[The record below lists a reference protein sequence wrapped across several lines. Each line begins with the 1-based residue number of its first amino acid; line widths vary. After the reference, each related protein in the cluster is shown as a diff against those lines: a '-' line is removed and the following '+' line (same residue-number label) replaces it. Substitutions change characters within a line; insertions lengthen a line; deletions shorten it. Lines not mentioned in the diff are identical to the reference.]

1 MLYLVFFLNTLQIVA
16 KGNSVSCSNTPQV
29 RPRNG
34 KGIALHN
41 NQRFGRNVQPK
52 SENKER
58 NDILLS
64 PTRSEEHQY
73 DIPFSHLSPGAI
85 RSRNTNVNDD
95 LNPEYDEML
104 LNHSNSHGNRGST
117 AVLLPQ
123 GRTKSKGHWNKFSSD
138 NGKLH
143 SENHAKVAEL
153 NSTGRLW
160 GGNTL
165 LQPRLISGETGGTPL
180 LAKHGE
186 GTQRWSG
193 SDRSI
198 DTSIYSGIQ
207 SYLPRFLH
215 YKNLLVMVQKTK
227 LFFLSFYSRIISP

>member
-1 MLYLVFFLNTLQIVA
+1 MLVCVTSSSFLNTLQIVA

-52 SENKER
+52 PENKDC

-104 LNHSNSHGNRGST
+104 LNHSNGHGNRGST
-117 AVLLPQ
+117 AVLLPR
-123 GRTKSKGHWNKFSSD
+123 GRTKSAKGHWNKFSSD

-165 LQPRLISGETGGTPL
+165 LQPRVISGETGGTPL
-180 LAKHGE
+180 LAKHVDTME

-207 SYLPRFLH
+207 SYSPRFI
-215 YKNLLVMVQKTK
+215 YQ
-227 LFFLSFYSRIISP
+227 IIRLITPSYGTEN